1 MPLTRNTPK
10 ARPIRRL
17 SLRKFPG
24 WRRSRH
30 IPSQWRPRLHPP
42 SVLTCLATRAIVPG
56 DSAKGTIAGH
66 NREAP
71 PAHGTTWAIV
81 PSAIVPRHY
90 RVAQSLAFT
99 SPRYLFGDSALRDS
113 ARGTIAGHPHSPE
126 T

>member
-1 MPLTRNTPK
+1 MEGLECKEMRILKDTSMITLGRSLDEHLM
-10 ARPIRRL
+10 L
-17 SLRKFPG
+17 STAQTLE
-24 WRRSRH
+24 
-30 IPSQWRPRLHPP
+30 IND
-42 SVLTCLATRAIVPG
+42 LATRAIVPG

-90 RVAQSLAFT
+90 RVAQSPALT

-113 ARGTIAGHPHSPE
+113 ARGTIAGTIAGHPHNSK